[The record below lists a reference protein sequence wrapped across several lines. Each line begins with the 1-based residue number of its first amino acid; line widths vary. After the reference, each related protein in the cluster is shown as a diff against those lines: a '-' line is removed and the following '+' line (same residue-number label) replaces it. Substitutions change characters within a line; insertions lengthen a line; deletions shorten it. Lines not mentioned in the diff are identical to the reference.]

1 MAHGGVEVAQTRIV
15 VEELR
20 GEETRHGI
28 NWGQRKRGVHKEIRV
43 VFFVSLAHCRCKLRY
58 FLSALSRLMNINRI
72 FRRLNLANKN
82 YFFSSALKNDEN

>member
-1 MAHGGVEVAQTRIV
+1 MGG
-15 VEELR
+15 
-20 GEETRHGI
+20 TRHGI
-28 NWGQRKRGVHKEIRV
+28 NWGQRKQGVHKEIRV

-58 FLSALSRLMNINRI
+58 FLSALSRLMNINLI